1 MAIIG
6 DGFDSWVQK
15 QVKVRQTALGAFD
28 DRSLKS
34 HKAFQTR
41 TPWVRL
47 VSSVDIDGGDG
58 TLPGKSVRKVLLDM
72 GFPMDKLDGD
82 QLAKN
87 LILFSGVT
95 NKSGK
100 RYYGAG
106 GPDSF
111 FGSSNEFWAGT
122 NERGPVPMPGITGAN
137 FSYKNDGALAQGEVS
152 IKCFNRAQ
160 FQLLDVLYQ
169 RPGYTCLLEFGWS
182 VYLNNSG
189 NVVHR
194 KSFAT
199 KPFNEMFNGSSDMFQ
214 LSEAITTEKKDWNG
228 NYDGFFAKITKF
240 NWKFNPDD
248 GSYDITVNLIGLGDV
263 IQSFKTNLAPSPA
276 QVELANEGD
285 WDDDDRSKANNEG
298 MIIAADAITTV
309 LNNHL
314 FNIFNSRFW
323 NNPNKLKEQTGP
335 FKVVVQSVPYKSG
348 KTWKTKNITYPK
360 GGYQVVGAETDAH
373 KWYKPSTYITLNV
386 LLALLASNCNMHN
399 PSDGAPIIQYDM
411 DFENPD
417 SDKNRMTTFPGMYSG
432 NPTKIL
438 FPYKPV
444 SASITTKVKMPNGV
458 VNKALEKNGP
468 KFYVNTAG
476 TLAILGNVL
485 IDTNHIAVIL
495 KENKDED
502 DNILLLDFLNA
513 VLQSIN
519 NTSGGINDFRVIH
532 DVSTNL
538 IRIINEKPMDEVQQE
553 PCVINTYGV
562 TKNNGSFVRSVDLS
576 AELTDKFAT
585 MISIGAQAD
594 GNSSAGNATAFSI
607 YNKGLIDR
615 VTPEKAVLTT
625 TSQSAE
631 EETDPFKKIWTEEFT
646 ELFQACWGDPEIDRG
661 YFYDSGFGKD
671 FTNETVGPLESAVAE
686 WAQLCTGK
694 LTQKKQY
701 PAPFFLPFNLSLTM
715 DGLGGMKIYNSFKI
729 DDKILPPT
737 YNSDAIQ
744 LIIKSLSHEISETDW
759 TTKVETFAK
768 PIFGITAP
776 KTGNFNFFK
785 SKNNNNYKGGGGGSS
800 SDDYPVENYTL
811 TSKYPIGNIFVKEET
826 KKTFIMLHH
835 TAGHSKGPKST
846 VTGWSKRAYS
856 YFLEKGRIGNR
867 IATHYVIDQK
877 GNAEHVFPEKYWS
890 GNVGRGFPGWMNK
903 QSLSIE
909 IQAIGYLTKISDG
922 PPPVYKMYKGS
933 KWPHRKYG
941 GFAARP
947 VDDNYNPITYK
958 GYDWYEGYSNAAI
971 NATERVVTGWMSK
984 YNIPFHYNYKRLFPN
999 ASPTFYG
1006 QSEFNSAW
1014 KGVLTH
1020 NSLKQSKSD
1029 IFPQKEM
1036 LQMLKRISTSRS

>member
-6 DGFDSWVQK
+6 DGFESWVQS
-15 QVKVRQTALGAFD
+15 QIKVRQKALGKYD
-28 DRSLKS
+28 DRSLSS

-41 TPWVRL
+41 TPWIRL

-58 TLPGKSVRKVLLDM
+58 SMPGTSVRKLLKNM
-72 GFPMDKLDGD
+72 GFPMEELDGD

-95 NKSGK
+95 NQSGK

-106 GPDSF
+106 GPNSF

-169 RPGYTCLLEFGWS
+169 RPGYTVLLEFGWS
-182 VYLNNSG
+182 VYLG
-189 NVVHR
+189 NDGKIVHK
-194 KSFAT
+194 KSFTT
-199 KPFNEMFNGSSDMFQ
+199 KPFNEMFNGSSDMFK
-214 LSEAITTEKKDWNG
+214 LSEAITKEKKSAQG
-228 NYDGFFAKITKF
+228 NYDGFFGKITKF

-248 GSYDITVNLIGLGDV
+248 GSYDLTVNLIGLGDV

-285 WDDDDRSKANNEG
+285 WDDDDRSKAANEG
-298 MIIAADAITTV
+298 MIIASDAITTV

-314 FNIFNSRFW
+314 FNIFNSRYW
-323 NNPNKLKEQTGP
+323 NNSNRMAERDGP
-335 FKVVVQSVPYKSG
+335 FFVTVQSVPHNDGGVWKKTNIFYK
-348 KTWKTKNITYPK
+348 K
-360 GGYQVVGAETDAH
+360 GGYQVIGAETDAH

-386 LLALLASNCNMHN
+386 LLCLLYANCNMHN
-399 PSDGAPIIQYDM
+399 PKDGSPIIQYD
-411 DFENPD
+411 FNFQNPD
-417 SDKNRMTTFPGMYSG
+417 NDKNMMSTFPGMYSG
-432 NPTKIL
+432 NPSKIL

-444 SASITTKVKMPNGV
+444 SSSITKNVKMPNGV
-458 VNKALEKNGP
+458 VNKALLKNGP
-468 KFYVNTAG
+468 KFYTNGSATSA
-476 TLAILGNVL
+476 LLGNVL
-485 IDTNHIAVIL
+485 IDTNHIATIL
-495 KENKDED
+495 KDNKDED

-513 VLQSIN
+513 ILQSIN
-519 NTSGGINDFRVIH
+519 NISGGINDFRVIH
-532 DVSTNL
+532 DVETNL
-538 IRIINEKPMDEVQQE
+538 IRIINEKPMDERQTE
-553 PCVINTYGV
+553 PCIINTYGV
-562 TKNNGSFVRSVDLS
+562 ANNAGSFVRAVDLS

-585 MISIGAQAD
+585 MISIGAQSN
-594 GNSSAGNATAFSI
+594 GNSAAGNATAFSI
-607 YNKGLIDR
+607 YNKGLTDR

-625 TSQSAE
+625 TSESAA
-631 EETDPFKKIWTEEFT
+631 EETDPFEKIWTEEFT

-661 YFYDSGFGKD
+661 YIYDSGHGKD
-671 FTNETVGPLESAVAE
+671 FTAETIGPLESAVQE
-686 WAQLCTGK
+686 WAQLCTGA
-694 LTQKKQY
+694 LTQKKKY

-737 YNSDAIQ
+737 YDANAIQ
-744 LIIKSLSHEISETDW
+744 LIIKSLSHDITETDW

-768 PIFGITAP
+768 PVFGIEEP
-776 KTGNFNFFK
+776 GVGSFGGFLR
-785 SKNNNNYKGGGGGSS
+785 KGGNQLLTPIYNTFNTEGF
-800 SDDYPVENYTL
+800 PVENYTI
-811 TSKYPIGNIFVKEET
+811 TNGYAIGNIFVKEET

-846 VTGWSKRAYS
+846 IKGWSKRAYE
-856 YFLEKGRIGNR
+856 YTLANPGKRNR

-877 GNAEHVFPEKYWS
+877 GNAEHVFPEKYWAGNCGS
-890 GNVGRGFPGWMNK
+890 GYPGHMNR

-922 PPPVYKMYKGS
+922 PPPKFKDYTNS
-933 KWPHRKYG
+933 NWPRKKYG

-947 VDDNYNPITYK
+947 VNDKYTPITYK

-971 NATERVVTGWMSK
+971 NATRNVVKGWMDK
-984 YNIPFHYNYKRLFPN
+984 YNIPFVYDYKVLFPN
-999 ASPTFYG
+999 RGPIFIPDAS
-1006 QSEFNSAW
+1006 W

-1020 NSLKQSKSD
+1020 NSIKKGKSD

-1036 LQMLKRISTSRS
+1036 LEMMKLIATKVK